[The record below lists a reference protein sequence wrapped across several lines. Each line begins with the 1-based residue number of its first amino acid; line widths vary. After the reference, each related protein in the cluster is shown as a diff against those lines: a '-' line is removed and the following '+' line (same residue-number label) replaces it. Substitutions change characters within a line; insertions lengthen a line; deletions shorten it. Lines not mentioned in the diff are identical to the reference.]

1 MLLDAR
7 RGEGMGVSGYVLHA
21 RKGGG
26 MGGIWVCASM
36 LAWPWAG
43 VPEDPELPAPY
54 AVSQQL
60 SDLCL
65 GVCPVEL
72 EHR

>member
-1 MLLDAR
+1 MLA
-7 RGEGMGVSGYVLHA
+7 
-21 RKGGG
+21 GGG
-26 MGGIWVCASM
+26 VWGYLGMCSM